1 MHYFIIIY
9 FQVGLL
15 LQRMR
20 IELTKLLEQKMQD
33 PLLNLLNHQ
42 QGKSIIHTII
52 NIVTKE

>member
-1 MHYFIIIY
+1 MHYFVIIY